1 MNKKIYKKLIIVL
14 IAIFLGLFFFLH
26 SSSHTL
32 TTIFAQSSDD
42 LEKQLQAKQDEIKQ
56 LQKQLNEARDQEKTL
71 KSELTKIDGQIRLT
85 ELKIEEAQFQITKLG
100 KEITDLNGRIDRL
113 SGSVDQMTQ
122 LLLTRIVSTY
132 KYSNYDI
139 IDLLFSAHG
148 FSDLLERL
156 KYIQVIQA
164 NDKKVLY
171 QLQATKQTYNEQK
184 QDKQIRQAQQQTTKR
199 QMEQLQTQLADQKKQ
214 KDDLLRITQ
223 NNEKIYQDKIRLAQQ
238 EQSAILGILA
248 GAGNESKVSDVS
260 KGENIGN
267 MIAGRSACS
276 SGTHLHFEVHQDN
289 SIKDPNDFL
298 GNTGFSYDGR
308 DQGGSISPHGS
319 WDWPID
325 STIYVTQGYGMTP
338 YAKAGAYNGGSHTGI
353 DMYSSS
359 GLGVKAVKSGTL
371 FRGGIACGS
380 GTLLYKKVDHHDGV
394 SSYYLHML

>member
-1 MNKKIYKKLIIVL
+1 MQLSRLTKLLAASLVVL
-14 IAIFLGLFFFLH
+14 IFSFSLFTYHL
-26 SSSHTL
+26 SPS
-32 TTIFAQSSDD
+32 FAQSSDD

-56 LQKQLNEARDQEKTL
+56 LQKQLDDAVNQEKTL
-71 KSELTKIDGQIRLT
+71 KSELNKIDGQIKLT
-85 ELKIEEAQFQITKLG
+85 ELKIEEAQFQITKLD
-100 KEITDLNGRIDRL
+100 KEIKDLNGRIDRL
-113 SGSVDQMTQ
+113 SGTVDQMTQ

-132 KYSNYDI
+132 KYSNYDT

-171 QLQATKQTYNEQK
+171 QLQATKQTYNDQK
-184 QDKQIRQAQQQTTKR
+184 QDKQTRQAQQLAVKK
-199 QMEQLQTQLADQKKQ
+199 QMEVLQTQLADQKKQ
-214 KDDLLRITQ
+214 KDELLRLTQ

-248 GAGNESKVSDVS
+248 GAGSESKVGDVS

-267 MIAGRSACS
+267 MISGRSACS
-276 SGTHLHFEVHQDN
+276 SGTQLHFEVHQDN

-298 GNTGFSYDGR
+298 SNTSFSYDGQ

-319 WDWPID
+319 WDWPLD
-325 STIYVTQGYGMTP
+325 PTIYVTQGFGMTP
-338 YAKAGAYNGGSHTGI
+338 YAKAGAYNGGPHTGI

-359 GLGVKAVKSGTL
+359 GLGIKAVKSGTL
-371 FRGGIACGS
+371 YRGGIACGS

-394 SSYYLHML
+394 SSYYLHTL